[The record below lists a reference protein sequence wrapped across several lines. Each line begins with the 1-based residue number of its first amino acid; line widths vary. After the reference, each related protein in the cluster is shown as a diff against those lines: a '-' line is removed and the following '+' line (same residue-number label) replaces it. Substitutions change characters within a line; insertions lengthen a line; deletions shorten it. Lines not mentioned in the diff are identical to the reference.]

1 MYLKSTFTK
10 EENTREQDDISGRRI
25 IRADDMNYTH
35 LILHD
40 EDGSVYQSFDI
51 NMPYLIL
58 YKSVDVRADTYVYQE
73 FSENSK
79 VLTGSSYAEFIA
91 ATETEKQHF
100 HNFYE
105 LTFVLSGELTM
116 KIEDEFVIYH
126 QGDCCLC
133 NKNIHHL
140 EFMEKNAEI
149 LLVLMK
155 EEYIHDVFDRNYY
168 YDRLGNPHPI
178 RTVFDVFFSNN
189 RKNPMYDAKVYADYR
204 CKNAEFLESAL
215 GIVNQMITEIAGTGS
230 GKCHMMKALLCRF
243 FEMLED
249 GRIYRGEVHRAKLS
263 NEEQVIWK
271 ITEAYRKKDGLFS
284 RGEIEQIT
292 GYHGDY
298 VERIVKKLTGKTL
311 LAFGREFLV
320 QKAAVLL
327 KDTDLSIEEICGKMG
342 YSNRYYFNRIFAE
355 KYGMTPSEFRRAV
368 NPFYSESNI
377 RYLEQKMADY
387 KAGRLK
393 FAEHELIE
401 E

>member
-1 MYLKSTFTK
+1 MYRKQTFMK
-10 EENTREQDDISGRRI
+10 EENTIATENISGRQI
-25 IRADDMNYTH
+25 LRADDMSGTH

-40 EDGSVYQSFDI
+40 DGSSIYQSFDI

-58 YKSVDVRADTYVYQE
+58 YKSVDVGADSYVYQE
-73 FSENSK
+73 FSENSRI
-79 VLTGSSYAEFIA
+79 LTGATYAEFMEGS
-91 ATETEKQHF
+91 ETEKQHF

-105 LTFVLSGELTM
+105 LTYVLSGELTM
-116 KIEDEFVIYH
+116 KIEDELVVYR

-140 EFMEKNAEI
+140 EIMEKNAEI
-149 LLVLMK
+149 MLFLMK
-155 EEYIHDVFDRNYY
+155 EEHIHDVFDSNYY

-178 RTVFDVFFSNN
+178 RTTFDIFFSKN
-189 RKNPMYDAKVYADYR
+189 RKNPIYDAKVYADYR
-204 CKNAEFLESAL
+204 CENAEAAESAL
-215 GIVNQMITEIAGTGS
+215 GIINQMITEIAGTNS

-249 GRIYRGEVHRAKLS
+249 GHIYRGEVHRAKLS
-263 NEEQVIWK
+263 TEEQIIWK

-327 KDTDLSIEEICGKMG
+327 KETDLSIEKICGRMG

-355 KYGMTPSEFRRAV
+355 KYGMNPSEFRRH
-368 NPFYSESNI
+368 SEQ
-377 RYLEQKMADY
+377 L
-387 KAGRLK
+387 
-393 FAEHELIE
+393 
-401 E
+401 